1 MQRILI
7 IGGNGSGKTTLA
19 RELAQ
24 KLQLPL
30 VHLDVLYWRDNWQ
43 SAPHSEFQALLRA
56 ELQKPR
62 WIIDGNIASTL
73 PLRLTYCDTVIFL
86 DFSRLRCLCGAVW
99 RVIQNYGK
107 SRPDMGG
114 NCPER
119 FDQSHLTFFKT
130 VWNFN
135 KNNRARYYKMI
146 DNVPEVRCIVLKS
159 RRQVKAF
166 LRQA

>member
-62 WIIDGNIASTL
+62 
-73 PLRLTYCDTVIFL
+73 L
-86 DFSRLRCLCGAVW
+86 D
-99 RVIQNYGK
+99 Y
-107 SRPDMGG
+107 
-114 NCPER
+114 
-119 FDQSHLTFFKT
+119 
-130 VWNFN
+130 
-135 KNNRARYYKMI
+135 
-146 DNVPEVRCIVLKS
+146 
-159 RRQVKAF
+159 
-166 LRQA
+166 